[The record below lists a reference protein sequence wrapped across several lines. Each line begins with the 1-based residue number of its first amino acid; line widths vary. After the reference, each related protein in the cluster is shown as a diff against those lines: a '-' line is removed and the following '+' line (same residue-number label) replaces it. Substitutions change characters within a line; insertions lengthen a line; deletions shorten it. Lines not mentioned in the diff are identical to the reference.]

1 MKREALDELV
11 LRVME
16 SIRAVVPPI
25 TLPICVFN
33 GGRDA
38 WLDVGNKKVGVEALQ
53 AYFGLD
59 NHQCLHVGDQ
69 FLNTG
74 NDLAARETCPCI
86 WITSPRETEKILEHI
101 LKFMSISTTSTSRT
115 RTDSRPRTKS
125 GIESGNETGG
135 EVGTGTVGEK
145 VRIESEKSQKSGS
158 FNVYTGEKE

>member
-1 MKREALDELV
+1 MSLAFSPIFSIISPLYQGHGHKKLKREALDELV

-16 SIRAVVPPI
+16 SIRAVEPPL
-25 TLPICVFN
+25 TLPFCVFN

-53 AYFGLD
+53 AFFGLD

-86 WITSPRETEKILEHI
+86 WITSPRETEKILEHV
-101 LKFMSISTTSTSRT
+101 LKFMGISVSH
-115 RTDSRPRTKS
+115 
-125 GIESGNETGG
+125 
-135 EVGTGTVGEK
+135 TVDDRALK
-145 VRIESEKSQKSGS
+145 GS
-158 FNVYTGEKE
+158 LNVYTGEKE

>member
-16 SIRAVVPPI
+16 SIRSVNPPV
-25 TLPICVFN
+25 TLPFCVFN
-33 GGRDA
+33 GGKDA

-53 AYFGLD
+53 AYFGLNND
-59 NHQCLHVGDQ
+59 QCLHVGDQ

-101 LKFMSISTTSTSRT
+101 LKVMFLTSHDTNTIISDDISS
-115 RTDSRPRTKS
+115 
-125 GIESGNETGG
+125 
-135 EVGTGTVGEK
+135 
-145 VRIESEKSQKSGS
+145 SQKSS
-158 FNVYTGEKE
+158 AVFNVYTGEKE